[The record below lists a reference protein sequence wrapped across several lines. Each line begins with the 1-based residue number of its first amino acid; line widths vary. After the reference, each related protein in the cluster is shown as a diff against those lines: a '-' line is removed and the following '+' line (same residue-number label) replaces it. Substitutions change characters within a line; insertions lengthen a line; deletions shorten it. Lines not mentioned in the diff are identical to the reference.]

1 MPHPAPEL
9 VEQPFLKGGQLYRR
23 SMMVSPNQNKFRWYC
38 NTTVEKEVLRPCC
51 PPAVLLAV
59 IGSHNSTFA
68 VSANIYVVQNRGP
81 IEIPRMSI
89 HARTSE
95 VFSEAES
102 LLGRLWGHLC
112 TNLGACHYLTN
123 RFQMKAPV
131 APSRSLREAFKRAP
145 RSLRGACLREGF
157 AEPSRRHHEPFAEV
171 YEPFAEVAHTE
182 GSTKTPWRVHEASSK
197 GPWMNCMFLLDH
209 DCNRVWSILYCF

>member
-1 MPHPAPEL
+1 MC
-9 VEQPFLKGGQLYRR
+9 FLPIHSGHQVRWTYR
-23 SMMVSPNQNKFRWYC
+23 P
-38 NTTVEKEVLRPCC
+38 
-51 PPAVLLAV
+51 
-59 IGSHNSTFA
+59 GSHRRKVTQDFSSTFF
-68 VSANIYVVQNRGP
+68 
-81 IEIPRMSI
+81 PRCVPSFFLREGCS
-89 HARTSE
+89 HSFPSSTVKSN
-95 VFSEAES
+95 
-102 LLGRLWGHLC
+102 LC
-112 TNLGACHYLTN
+112 TNDLGACHYLTN

-157 AEPSRRHHEPFAEV
+157 AEPPRRHHEPFAEV

>member
-1 MPHPAPEL
+1 MFSLLILVLFPEKNNDATDICSHQS
-9 VEQPFLKGGQLYRR
+9 VVATVF
-23 SMMVSPNQNKFRWYC
+23 C
-38 NTTVEKEVLRPCC
+38 TTV
-51 PPAVLLAV
+51 
-59 IGSHNSTFA
+59 IT
-68 VSANIYVVQNRGP
+68 
-81 IEIPRMSI
+81 SI
-89 HARTSE
+89 T
-95 VFSEAES
+95 
-102 LLGRLWGHLC
+102 
-112 TNLGACHYLTN
+112 GACHYLTN

-157 AEPSRRHHEPFAEV
+157 AEPPRRHHEPFAEV